1 MRHRIGHRFIALAVV
16 VGASAIL
23 VAPGLA
29 ARPDDKPGML
39 GVGAVSASVERP
51 AAVTHFYANERAT
64 LVDSERALRPDDR
77 GTVRGPGGLV
87 ASVRPDDRPGARG
100 AGAITSEL
108 VSHSTPSGDT
118 GFEWTAAGLG
128 AGFVVALGLLG
139 ALLVTSVRR
148 FERHPA

>member
-1 MRHRIGHRFIALAVV
+1 MNYRIGHRTVALAVV
-16 VGASAIL
+16 VSASAIL

-39 GVGAVSASVERP
+39 GVGATSASIETP
-51 AAVTHFYANERAT
+51 AAVTYFYANERAT

-77 GTVRGPGGLV
+77 PGVRGPGTVGGQ
-87 ASVRPDDRPGARG
+87 SVTAP
-100 AGAITSEL
+100 T
-108 VSHSTPSGDT
+108 TSGDD

-128 AGFVVALGLLG
+128 AGFVVGLGLLG
-139 ALLVTSVRR
+139 ALLVASMRR